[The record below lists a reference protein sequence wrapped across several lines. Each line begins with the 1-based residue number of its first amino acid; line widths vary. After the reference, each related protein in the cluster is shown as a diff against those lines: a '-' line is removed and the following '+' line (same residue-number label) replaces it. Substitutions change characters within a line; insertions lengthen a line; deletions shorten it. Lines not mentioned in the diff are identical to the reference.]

1 MHRPVKGCA
10 IFYPHYTRETWTQKE
25 PDHCWLGLNGDST
38 RYTPHRV
45 ILAQECLSSWL
56 KNVSWGDKIMS
67 KLYANEVRNDWR
79 SMHTW
84 VHLMGRPG
92 EEQGD
97 YAGKDEVIKG
107 QM

>member
-1 MHRPVKGCA
+1 MEIP
-10 IFYPHYTRETWTQKE
+10 
-25 PDHCWLGLNGDST
+25 LGTLHTG
-38 RYTPHRV
+38 
-45 ILAQECLSSWL
+45 SSWL

-79 SMHTW
+79 SMRTW

-97 YAGKDEVIKG
+97 YAGKDKVIEG
-107 QM
+107 RM